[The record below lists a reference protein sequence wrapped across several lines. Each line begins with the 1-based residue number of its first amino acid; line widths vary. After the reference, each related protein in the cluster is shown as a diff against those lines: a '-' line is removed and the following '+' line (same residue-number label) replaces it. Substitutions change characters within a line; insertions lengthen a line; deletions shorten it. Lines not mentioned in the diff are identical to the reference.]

1 MDVVQRVRSICAL
14 LLDTPSDSPAFN
26 RYRSELK
33 KAAAELRAQ
42 EKDWDKASQP
52 DKHQNE
58 ARQSYRSRETNSAD
72 GFSKSLKLFT
82 RTKQESDKK
91 KD

>member
-1 MDVVQRVRSICAL
+1 MDVVQQIRNICAL
-14 LLDTPSDSPAFN
+14 LLDAPSGSPEAS

-42 EKDWDKASQP
+42 ENQWDKASES
-52 DKHQNE
+52 DKHQNG
-58 ARQSYRSRETNSAD
+58 ARQSYRTRESDSGD
-72 GFSKSLKLFT
+72 GFSDSLKLFNPKK
-82 RTKQESDKK
+82 RDPEKK